1 MLDGNRQGGDSLDE
15 DYLDEGE
22 RLAIVD
28 KIASFR
34 GAMILLGLFIISF
47 YIEKLIFEEV
57 A

>member
-22 RLAIVD
+22 RLTIVD

-34 GAMILLGLFIISF
+34 GAMIPLGLFIISF